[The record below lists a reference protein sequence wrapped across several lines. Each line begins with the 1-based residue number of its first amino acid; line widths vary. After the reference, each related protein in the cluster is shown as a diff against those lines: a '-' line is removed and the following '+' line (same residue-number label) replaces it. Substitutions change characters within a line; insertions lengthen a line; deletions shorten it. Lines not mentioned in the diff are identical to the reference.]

1 MNRPRG
7 IVVAAFL
14 MILFGLAEV
23 ATGITGNFLN
33 VISATPTSTYTLVS
47 SLIGSFYCFAGVLI
61 LTMRRWGAVLAIVLL
76 VADIIGR
83 IADGRDWT
91 LSFQRDRCSID
102 RCRYCNCSCLRNL
115 HLVENGSI
123 QKMKVPL

>member
-83 IADGRDWT
+83 IAMVGIGLFPFKGIDAV
-91 LSFQRDRCSID
+91 SIVAGTVIAAVFGI
-102 RCRYCNCSCLRNL
+102 YIWS
-115 HLVENGSI
+115 
-123 QKMKVPL
+123 KMDLFKK